1 MRLGDKRKRVECG
14 EKDGNGGQRE
24 TGTRGEEECC
34 AAQKQIVEESV
45 AKIGRTEEA
54 GRREQKRP
62 VRRPNSALPFN
73 KEGPNGDEE
82 RRRRCCACG
91 SLVKI
96 CKFDTG
102 INILQ
107 FCRIVLNRLSRNET
121 SRSKQSTKET
131 YTAYSSPQFRN
142 SFQFSLWVSCN
153 SKSVS
158 IITRF
163 KICSVSE
170 LKTK

>member
-1 MRLGDKRKRVECG
+1 MPSADAERSRRTIRLRTVKRTNQRALGGKRERVECG

-34 AAQKQIVEESV
+34 EAKNQIVEKSV
-45 AKIGRTEEA
+45 ARFGRTEEA
-54 GRREQKRP
+54 GRRERKRP
-62 VRRPNSALPFN
+62 VRRPSSALPFN
-73 KEGPNGDEE
+73 REGPTGAEG

-91 SLVKI
+91 SLVKF
-96 CKFDTG
+96 CKFDTR

-131 YTAYSSPQFRN
+131 CTAYS
-142 SFQFSLWVSCN
+142 
-153 SKSVS
+153 
-158 IITRF
+158 
-163 KICSVSE
+163 
-170 LKTK
+170 

>member
-1 MRLGDKRKRVECG
+1 MGGKRKLVECG

-34 AAQKQIVEESV
+34 AAQKRIVEESV
-45 AKIGRTEEA
+45 ARFGRTERA

-62 VRRPNSALPFN
+62 VRRPSNAFPFGR
-73 KEGPNGDEE
+73 EGPTGDEE

-91 SLVKI
+91 SLVKF
-96 CKFDTG
+96 CKIDTRF
-102 INILQ
+102 NILQ

-131 YTAYSSPQFRN
+131 YTAYSSPQFSN
-142 SFQFSLWVSCN
+142 SFQFSLWFPCI

-158 IITRF
+158 VVTRV

-170 LKTK
+170 FKTE